1 MRDDVLQESPDYVED
16 VQYVNELLRGRIT
29 RQEELAALDRER
41 IAQQAERIRDLHMIL
56 RVMGYEA

>member
-16 VQYVNELLRGRIT
+16 VQYVNELLRGRIA